1 MTMAMDYSDI
11 SILDGPDVE
20 EVVVPNPMISVV
32 ESTSNYG
39 KFIVGP
45 LEPGYGVTLGNPL
58 RRVLYNSLPGTA
70 VTWVKIENVLH
81 EYMTVENV
89 KEEVSE
95 ILLNVKNVR
104 IRSESS
110 SETSGKLRLEH
121 KGEGVLTAADI
132 IGSDDYKI
140 VNPEQHIATLD
151 SSDAE
156 IVMEL
161 NVGHGKG
168 YKVADSSEG
177 LAIGT
182 MPIDAV
188 FTPVRKVNY
197 AIEQTRVGHRTDYE
211 QLVLEVWTDGST
223 FPIEA
228 VAEAANM
235 LVNQFFLFANVQKAA
250 MEGSE
255 GISLE
260 IPAENYNKTVEELDL
275 SSRTLNCLKRAGL
288 DKVGDVMERSKED
301 LLEIRNFGDKS
312 YNELYDKFR
321 ELDILPDHLDP
332 ENNDSDEVS
341 KDVDAQIES

>member
-1 MTMAMDYSDI
+1 
-11 SILDGPDVE
+11 
-20 EVVVPNPMISVV
+20 
-32 ESTSNYG
+32 
-39 KFIVGP
+39 
-45 LEPGYGVTLGNPL
+45 
-58 RRVLYNSLPGTA
+58 
-70 VTWVKIENVLH
+70 
-81 EYMTVENV
+81 
-89 KEEVSE
+89 
-95 ILLNVKNVR
+95 
-104 IRSESS
+104 
-110 SETSGKLRLEH
+110 
-121 KGEGVLTAADI
+121 
-132 IGSDDYKI
+132 
-140 VNPEQHIATLD
+140 
-151 SSDAE
+151 
-156 IVMEL
+156 
-161 NVGHGKG
+161 
-168 YKVADSSEG
+168 
-177 LAIGT
+177 

-197 AIEQTRVGHRTDYE
+197 TIEQTRVGHRTDYE

-250 MEGSE
+250 TEGSE

-260 IPAENYNKTVEELDL
+260 IPAENYNMTIEELDL